1 MDLYTIGFLTGASF
15 TGIIVL
21 IVHMFGTDKIMTGKR
36 SQENESGNDR
46 KRSNHEQNDRND
58 QTKRVGT

>member
-21 IVHMFGTDKIMTGKR
+21 IVHMLGTDKIMTGKR